1 MLEVPKLSSEVLSL
15 LEVTNPEEGPD
26 FVKRA
31 EKLTG
36 ETPCRRAQALREFRK
51 KLDMVVEF
59 TPKVDDD
66 RFLLRF
72 LRARKFNV
80 EKAYKLMCN
89 FYKVRLQNPS
99 LYVPVGMGPKDFAQL
114 YDLECGTIL
123 RHRNPKDG
131 TAVIVCR
138 FGKWRPATGH
148 GPLDI
153 YTPAVYAG
161 ELVMDLPE
169 VQLNG
174 ITLIFDLQ
182 GLEYSWLI
190 RYVTPDYISVSES
203 TFCWFSTD
211 FVTSRCTYVELARW
225 RVEPIQLSLA
235 GTGIGP
241 CGCVDHHSPFIQ

>member
-1 MLEVPKLSSEVLSL
+1 MLEVPKVSSEMLNLIAVLD
-15 LEVTNPEEGPD
+15 PEEGPD
-26 FVKRA
+26 FLKRA
-31 EKLTG
+31 EKLMG
-36 ETPCRRAQALREFRK
+36 ETQCRRAQALREFRK
-51 KLDMVVEF
+51 KLDMVEEF

-80 EKAYKLMCN
+80 DKAYKLMCN

-114 YDLECGTIL
+114 YDLECATLL

-131 TAVIVCR
+131 TAVVVCR

-174 ITLIFDLQ
+174 FTLIFDLQ

-190 RYVTPDYISVSES
+190 RYVTPDYISVSE
-203 TFCWFSTD
+203 
-211 FVTSRCTYVELARW
+211 TSRN
-225 RVEPIQLSLA
+225 
-235 GTGIGP
+235 GP
-241 CGCVDHHSPFIQ
+241 LILP